1 MSAIVGAL
9 RHPAAILQL
18 FQFCAE
24 PDETNGSYFSWRDS
38 VSGCPVSEPKTKW
51 SKVLSP
57 REREVA
63 LLIGRGLSNK
73 EVARA
78 LGLSAGTVKCHVHNI
93 LQKLCETRRH
103 RLIAHLR
110 EVPSLPPAGTFDIS
124 SKTTSTA
131 EDYHQTPRRI
141 EIDT

>member
-1 MSAIVGAL
+1 MSAIVDTL
-9 RHPAAILQL
+9 RHPAAILLL
-18 FQFCAE
+18 FQFCAG
-24 PDETNGSYFSWRDS
+24 PDETNGSYFSWGGG
-38 VSGCPVSEPKTKW
+38 VSGCPMSESKTEW

-78 LGLSAGTVKCHVHNI
+78 LRLSAGTVKCHVHNI
-93 LQKLCETRRH
+93 LQKLGETRRY
-103 RLIAHLR
+103 RLIAHLQ

-131 EDYHQTPRRI
+131 EDYHPTPRRI